1 MSPDAGG
8 AKRAT
13 RVASKLG
20 ADCAIIAK
28 ERLKANEVS
37 AMRLV
42 GNVEDS
48 VCVLVDDMADTCG
61 TLAKAANLLKEQG
74 AKKVFAYV
82 VHGVLSGK
90 AIATINSVH
99 LIALTCFRHFVR
111 IPKPLLS
118 IPQCGALEKIVVSN
132 TIPQGPNLKQ
142 CKKLEVAAFFFSF
155 RRFAFFGDKTKGD

>member
-1 MSPDAGG
+1 MYSIKEDNIVIVSPDAGG

-42 GNVEDS
+42 GSVEES

-61 TLAKAANLLKEQG
+61 TLVKAANLLRGQG
-74 AKKVFAYV
+74 AKK
-82 VHGVLSGK
+82 
-90 AIATINSVH
+90 SVR
-99 LIALTCFRHFVR
+99 LRCPRR
-111 IPKPLLS
+111 S
-118 IPQCGALEKIVVSN
+118 QW
-132 TIPQGPNLKQ
+132 QGHCQ
-142 CKKLEVAAFFFSF
+142 H
-155 RRFAFFGDKTKGD
+155 